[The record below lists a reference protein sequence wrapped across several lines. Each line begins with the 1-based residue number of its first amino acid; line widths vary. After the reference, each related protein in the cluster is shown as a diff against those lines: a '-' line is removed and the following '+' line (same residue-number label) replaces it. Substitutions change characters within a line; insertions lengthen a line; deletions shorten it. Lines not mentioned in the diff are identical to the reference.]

1 VTNGESMIYWAP
13 LLHFY
18 QPPTQLHWVLRK
30 VCDESYRPLVE
41 LFRDLPYAKV
51 TVNITAVLAEMLYD
65 HGFNDVIQGLRELA
79 KRGQVEFTGS
89 GKYHPI
95 LPLIPQEEMRRQIT
109 QNTKTNRR
117 FFGQAYSPKGFFPPE
132 MCYGEEIV
140 KPILDTGHQWVIVSG
155 VACPVEWPMNV
166 IHEISLGGERLVV
179 FFRDDILSNKISFQN
194 IDAGGFIGHLRELR
208 GEGADDVY
216 VITAMDAE
224 TFGHHIQDW
233 EKLFLAE
240 VYETLEPD
248 EADGA
253 ETAEGPQLAMVSP
266 RGPTQ
271 ARALAQQHGGLFQA
285 REMAESR
292 EVQAVTI
299 SGLLDIFPRGLAVEP
314 KASSWSTSN
323 DDIEAG
329 NPYPLW
335 KNKDNAIHQF
345 QWEHLEIAMAMVNKA
360 IKEAKSDA
368 TKHYAHIARALLDA
382 ALHSCQF
389 WWASRRPMWDINLID
404 KGLEQQREVILNAY
418 KAISMSDCGDEDK
431 KEYYYRVVAARDL
444 RNKIVDKIFMTPG

>member
-1 VTNGESMIYWAP
+1 MIYWAP

-30 VCDESYRPLVE
+30 VCDESYRPLVK
-41 LFRDLPYAKV
+41 LFRDIPYAKV
-51 TVNITAVLAEMLYD
+51 TVNINAVLAEMLYD
-65 HGFNDVIQGLRELA
+65 HRFDDVIEGLRELA
-79 KRGQVEFTGS
+79 ERGQVEFTDS
-89 GKYHPI
+89 AKYHPI

-109 QNTKTNRR
+109 QHTKTNGR

-132 MCYGEEIV
+132 MCYGKKIV

-166 IHEISLGGERLVV
+166 VHEISLGGERLAV

-194 IDAGGFIGHLRELR
+194 IDAGGFIGHLRELH
-208 GEGADDVY
+208 GDGADDVY

-224 TFGHHIQDW
+224 TFGHHIQNW

-240 VYETLEPD
+240 VYETLKPD
-248 EADGA
+248 EPGGA
-253 ETAEGPQLAMVSP
+253 QLAIVSP
-266 RGPTQ
+266 PGPTQ
-271 ARALAQQHGGLFQA
+271 TKALAKQHGGLFQA
-285 REMAESR
+285 REMVEPR
-292 EVQAVTI
+292 EVQVVTI

-323 DDIEAG
+323 GDIENG

-335 KNKDNAIHQF
+335 KNKGNAIHQF
-345 QWEHLEIAMAMVNKA
+345 QWEHLEITMEMVNKA
-360 IKEAKSDA
+360 VKEAKGDA
-368 TKHYAHIARALLDA
+368 TKRYADIARALLDA

-389 WWASRRPMWDINLID
+389 WWANLQPRWDVNLVD
-404 KGLEQQREVILNAY
+404 RGLMQQREVILNAY
-418 KAISMSDCGDEDK
+418 KAISMSDCSDEDK
-431 KEYYYRVVAARDL
+431 KEYYYRLVAARDL
-444 RNKIVDKIFMTPG
+444 RTKIIDKIFMTLE

>member
-1 VTNGESMIYWAP
+1 
-13 LLHFY
+13 
-18 QPPTQLHWVLRK
+18 
-30 VCDESYRPLVE
+30 
-41 LFRDLPYAKV
+41 
-51 TVNITAVLAEMLYD
+51 VLAEMLYD
-65 HGFNDVIQGLRELA
+65 HRFDDVIEGLRELA
-79 KRGQVEFTGS
+79 ERGQVEFTDS
-89 GKYHPI
+89 AKYHAI

-109 QNTKTNRR
+109 QNTKTNGR

-132 MCYGEEIV
+132 MCYGKKIV

-166 IHEISLGGERLVV
+166 VHEISLGGERLAV

-194 IDAGGFIGHLRELR
+194 IDAGGFIGHLRELH
-208 GEGADDVY
+208 GDGADDVY

-224 TFGHHIQDW
+224 TFGHHIQNW

-240 VYETLEPD
+240 VYETLKPD
-248 EADGA
+248 EPGGA
-253 ETAEGPQLAMVSP
+253 QLAIVSP
-266 RGPTQ
+266 PGPTQ
-271 ARALAQQHGGLFQA
+271 TKALAKQHGGLFQA
-285 REMAESR
+285 REMVEPR
-292 EVQAVTI
+292 EVQVVTI

-323 DDIEAG
+323 GDIENG

-335 KNKDNAIHQF
+335 KNKGNAIHQF
-345 QWEHLEIAMAMVNKA
+345 QWEHLEITMEMVNKA
-360 IKEAKSDA
+360 VKEAKGDA
-368 TKHYAHIARALLDA
+368 TKRYADIARALLDA

-389 WWASRRPMWDINLID
+389 WWANLQPRWDVNLVD
-404 KGLEQQREVILNAY
+404 RGLMQQREVILNAY

-444 RNKIVDKIFMTPG
+444 RSKIVDKIFMTPE

>member
-1 VTNGESMIYWAP
+1 MIYWAP

-30 VCDESYRPLVE
+30 VCNESYRPLVE
-41 LFRDLPYAKV
+41 LFRNLPYAKV
-51 TVNITAVLAEMLYD
+51 TVNINAVLAEMLYD
-65 HGFNDVIQGLRELA
+65 HRFNDVIEGLWELA

-132 MCYGEEIV
+132 MCYGKEIV
-140 KPILDTGHQWVIVSG
+140 KPVLDTGHQWVIMSG
-155 VACPVEWPMNV
+155 VACPVEWPMKV
-166 IHEISLGGERLVV
+166 IHEVSLDGERLAV

-208 GEGADDVY
+208 GDGADDVY

-224 TFGHHIQDW
+224 TFGHHIQNW
-233 EKLFLAE
+233 EKLFLTE

-248 EADGA
+248 EAEGA
-253 ETAEGPQLAMVSP
+253 QLAIVSP
-266 RGPTQ
+266 
-271 ARALAQQHGGLFQA
+271 
-285 REMAESR
+285 
-292 EVQAVTI
+292 VTI

-345 QWEHLEIAMAMVNKA
+345 QWEHLEITMEMVNKA
-360 IKEAKSDA
+360 IKEAKIDA

-389 WWASRRPMWDINLID
+389 WWANPQPRWNVNLVNR
-404 KGLEQQREVILNAY
+404 GLMQQREVILNAY

-431 KEYYYRVVAARDL
+431 KEYYYRVIAARDL
-444 RNKIVDKIFMTPG
+444 RNKIEDKIFMTPK